1 MLWMLR
7 KTTTRERNGAESLH
21 GVSGRQVLRQ
31 GGRNPTQ
38 TNPAHNHTINTIQT
52 CQSKD
57 WKFAHSLECA
67 IFSKLKPRVLPVNA
81 RAVLR
86 IVQRSARRKYTPQEL
101 DLFQQLETHEKEIRH
116 ENAPQWERIA
126 LSSKAVKAYS
136 QTDTPEDTISAF
148 GAKVH
153 PHPRS
158 PSIQC

>member
-1 MLWMLR
+1 
-7 KTTTRERNGAESLH
+7 
-21 GVSGRQVLRQ
+21 VSGRQVLRQ